1 MNGPNSERTLVDDS
15 DSSSG
20 STAAIDAQ
28 WMRRALELAKRG
40 EGLVEP
46 NPMVGCVVVRDGRVI
61 AEGWHRHFGGPHAER
76 DALAVAG
83 DGADLSGATW
93 YVTLE
98 PCCHVGKTPPCSG
111 AVIAS
116 KPKRVVIAMRDPFPL
131 VNGGGIREITA
142 AGIEVSVGVEMDGAI
157 RLCGPFLKRLKT
169 GRPWVIAK
177 WAMTLDGKI
186 ATSTGDS
193 RWISGPESRRR
204 VHALRGRVDGIVVGA
219 GTALA
224 DDPRLTARPAGLRT
238 AVRIVVDRHAQI
250 NLDSQLVRTAK
261 ELTTRVYVGSQASW
275 EHTDKLESL
284 GVEVIRCQSDSRE
297 LMIGELLDD
306 CGKRQMT
313 NLLVEG
319 GGTLLGAF
327 HDANQIDEAHVF
339 VAPKIIGG
347 QQAISPMAGIG
358 LTSIS
363 RSVGWETQAIQ
374 RVGDDVLII
383 VQRNP
388 IIYFDKS

>member
-1 MNGPNSERTLVDDS
+1 MNGPEPDNTIVDDS
-15 DSSSG
+15 DHLPDR
-20 STAAIDAQ
+20 TASIDGQ
-28 WMRRALELAKRG
+28 WMRRALELARRG

-76 DALAVAG
+76 DALATAG
-83 DGADLSGATW
+83 EGADLSGATW

-116 KPKRVVIAMRDPFPL
+116 RPKRVVIAMRDPFPL
-131 VNGGGIREITA
+131 VNGGGIREIIA
-142 AGIEVSVGVEMDGAI
+142 AGIEVSLGVEIDGAR
-157 RLCGPFLKRLKT
+157 RLCAPFLKRLTT

-219 GTALA
+219 GTAIA
-224 DDPRLTARPAGLRT
+224 DDPRLTARPAGTRT
-238 AVRIVVDRHAQI
+238 AARIVVDRNAQI
-250 NLDSQLVRTAK
+250 NLDSQLVRTAGDIP
-261 ELTTRVYVGSQASW
+261 TRVYVGSEASY
-275 EHTDKLESL
+275 EHTDRLEQL
-284 GVEVIRCQSDSRE
+284 GVEVIRCQSNTRVE
-297 LMIGELLDD
+297 IIGELLDD
-306 CGKRQMT
+306 CGRREMT

-327 HDANQIDEAHVF
+327 HDAGQIDEAQVF
-339 VAPKIIGG
+339 VSPKIVGG
-347 QQAISPMAGIG
+347 EQAISPMAGVG
-358 LTSIS
+358 LSAINKSI
-363 RSVGWETQAIQ
+363 GWETRLIE
-374 RVGDDVLII
+374 RIGDDVMIV
-383 VQRNP
+383 VQRTP
-388 IIYFDKS
+388 SVCP